1 MCSTKKFTW
10 GAKKNLHPGYPNL
23 LYTPPDCCRCAW
35 KEGRIKK
42 VSEKGNKGNG
52 RTKRK
57 YFYKES
63 VSSTFYFKYLNS
75 LVRHYIQTCAE
86 LKEKLVLFIIPT
98 IKSLYTDFTSDSDFS
113 GMLFVGK
120 RLDRNNTL
128 CLNRITI
135 FQEINL
141 NQINQ
146 ICISNGYCAIYRGNV
161 AAKNI
166 YVLVSKSG
174 YKCRLSGAVYE
185 CICQD
190 IR

>member
-1 MCSTKKFTW
+1 M
-10 GAKKNLHPGYPNL
+10 
-23 LYTPPDCCRCAW
+23 
-35 KEGRIKK
+35 
-42 VSEKGNKGNG
+42 SEKGNKGNG

-57 YFYKES
+57 YCYKES

-75 LVRHYIQTCAE
+75 LLRHYIQTCAE

-146 ICISNGYCAIYRGNV
+146 IYQTAIAQSTAAMLRQKIYMYWFRSPDINADYLGQSMNASARIFGKYPPEEVGAHFSFISPSFP
-161 AAKNI
+161 
-166 YVLVSKSG
+166 L
-174 YKCRLSGAVYE
+174 
-185 CICQD
+185 
-190 IR
+190 